1 MERIAII
8 ERIAVWVRLFGGWV
22 NVVMG
27 ICFMI
32 LFVLLEGNAV
42 EIENLEIFGIGV
54 ALVSL
59 GFGMIDKKGS
69 EDGEGRTT

>member
-1 MERIAII
+1 M
-8 ERIAVWVRLFGGWV
+8 ERIAVWISLFGGWV

-27 ICFMI
+27 TCFMI
-32 LFVLLEGNAV
+32 IFVLLEGNAV

-59 GFGMIDKKGS
+59 GFGMIDKK
-69 EDGEGRTT
+69 RQ